1 MFINTHKYHIN
12 MLFCHKI
19 HYIFMID
26 AGVEPSPCFS
36 NFLARTTFVL
46 ESLAEAKN
54 PGQDS
59 FWGILSLTVVNFD
72 IKAYLIIDC
81 DYW

>member
-1 MFINTHKYHIN
+1 M
-12 MLFCHKI
+12 
-19 HYIFMID
+19 
-26 AGVEPSPCFS
+26 EPSPCFS

-46 ESLAEAKN
+46 ESLPKAKN
-54 PGQDS
+54 PGQDA
-59 FWGILSLTVVNFD
+59 FWGIWSLTVVILD